1 MEHLFTSLIH
11 SYSYM
16 PDIHRNQE
24 LLDNGY
30 ISVNDLIK
38 NENVK
43 IYSDGLKKWY
53 LALA

>member
-1 MEHLFTSLIH
+1 
-11 SYSYM
+11 M

-43 IYSDGLKKWY
+43 IYSDELKKWY